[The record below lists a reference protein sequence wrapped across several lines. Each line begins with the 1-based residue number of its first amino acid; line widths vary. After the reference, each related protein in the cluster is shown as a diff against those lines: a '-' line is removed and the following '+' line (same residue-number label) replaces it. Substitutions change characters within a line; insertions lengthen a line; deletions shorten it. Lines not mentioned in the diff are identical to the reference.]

1 MKDIFKD
8 IKSVVFDLD
17 DTLFLTQQYYA
28 EEILHCAG
36 YVLREMGDTVHTSED
51 ILKYVVGNHRRV
63 EKPELLNILIERT
76 VEDIYGDDIKDK
88 NGIFEYI
95 DGRIEN
101 FYLNVPQLVPS
112 ALEVINYVNSKK
124 VSISVY
130 SHAQREWTERKV
142 KYIQEKYLE
151 KYNEKIDIQ
160 SYSTEIDAEKNSDG
174 WNQALNNFGFIPEYT
189 LVIGDNMKSDIIPAK
204 EIGAKAVI
212 LVTSMYSENG
222 ILEDSNG
229 VTKVRSLV
237 EIINL

>member
-1 MKDIFKD
+1 MKNIFKD

-28 EEILHCAG
+28 EEILHCAE
-36 YVLREMGDTVHTSED
+36 YVIREIGDTVHTSQD
-51 ILKYVVGNHRRV
+51 ILKYVVENHRRV

-76 VEDIYGDDIKDK
+76 VEDIYGAEIKNK
-88 NGIFEYI
+88 NGVFEYI
-95 DGRIEN
+95 DKRIEN
-101 FYLNVPQLVPS
+101 FYLNVPKLVPN
-112 ALEVINYVNSKK
+112 ALEVLNYVNSKR
-124 VSISVY
+124 VSIGIY
-130 SHAQREWTERKV
+130 SHAQQDWTERKV
-142 KYIQEKYLE
+142 KYIKEEYFKEYGE
-151 KYNEKIDIQ
+151 EIYIQ
-160 SYSTEIDAEKNSDG
+160 TYSTDIDGKKNTEEWG
-174 WNQALNNFGFIPEYT
+174 KALDHFGFIPEYT
-189 LVIGDNMKSDIIPAK
+189 LVIGDNMMSDIIPAK

>member
-1 MKDIFKD
+1 MNNTFKD

-17 DTLFLTQQYYA
+17 DTLFLTRQYYTN
-28 EEILHCAG
+28 EILESVQ
-36 YVLREMGDTVHTSED
+36 YVLDKTGDRVHTLED
-51 ILKYVVGNHRRV
+51 LLGSVIKNHKKDG
-63 EKPELLNILIERT
+63 KPVLLNILIEKT
-76 VEDIYGDDIKDK
+76 IDEIYGEELKSRDE
-88 NGIFEYI
+88 IFKYI
-95 DGRIEN
+95 DNRIEN

-112 ALEVINYVNSKK
+112 TLEVINYVNSKK

-142 KYIQEKYLE
+142 KYLQEKYLE
-151 KYNEKIDIQ
+151 KYNNKIEIQ

-204 EIGAKAVI
+204 EIGVRKLI

-222 ILEDSNG
+222 TLEDSNG
-229 VTKVRSLV
+229 VTKVKNL
-237 EIINL
+237 EDIINL